1 MEISICKLTIEYW
14 MIGYLILITMPFR
27 TMMNGVDVIVC
38 AIIGIASWKRNED
51 GTAIKIVLSSIENKQ
66 STS

>member
-1 MEISICKLTIEYW
+1 